1 MREELAKR
9 KVVDPEVI
17 DLRKVRV
24 IRVNPDDLE
33 EEVEVELAPR
43 SLVREI
49 GDIARALFWSALAVI
64 AFFVALSFLAKGL
77 GF

>member
-1 MREELAKR
+1 MRLKR
-9 KVVDPEVI
+9 KVVDPEV
-17 DLRKVRV
+17 RKVRV
-24 IRVNPDDLE
+24 IRVNPDDPKLK
-33 EEVEVELAPR
+33 EEVEVEFTRR

-49 GDIARALFWSALAVI
+49 GEIAKASFWAALAVI